1 MPITPESRPSKQAQ
15 LIVRA
20 ATEFLGNF
28 ATKLKPLNSEL
39 PKAPNEDQS
48 KKAS

>member
-20 ATEFLGNF
+20 ATEFLGNV
-28 ATKLKPLNSEL
+28 AARLNPVISEP
-39 PKAPNEDQS
+39 PKAPNGDQG